1 MIILLKVILSLFAI
15 ADGFATWSIFKDFQ
29 ATRNQDGYD
38 ELSIWRRIK
47 FNLTSFFMIT
57 SLVSLFVF
65 LIYFVI
71 IKISVG

>member
-1 MIILLKVILSLFAI
+1 MIILLKVILGLLAIANGFAI
-15 ADGFATWSIFKDFQ
+15 WSIFKDFQ
-29 ATRNQDGYD
+29 MTRSQEGYE

-57 SLVSLFVF
+57 GMVSLLTF

-71 IKISVG
+71 VKISLG